1 MLQIFYVLTKALLTI
16 TGNRQANYDEVTTQ
30 LYLVCFV
37 LAVVVVN
44 IVVMV
49 LIFAVVQFGFSLIL
63 IFLCDLCVKMLID
76 LDLNIH
82 PKV

>member
-49 LIFAVVQFGFSLIL
+49 LIFVAVHIGFSYGQ
-63 IFLCDLCVKMLID
+63 
-76 LDLNIH
+76 
-82 PKV
+82 

>member
-49 LIFAVVQFGFSLIL
+49 LIFVAVHIVPSYGEKKKLIRAT
-63 IFLCDLCVKMLID
+63 
-76 LDLNIH
+76 
-82 PKV
+82 

>member
-1 MLQIFYVLTKALLTI
+1 MRSQPNDIDAIVVVVA
-16 TGNRQANYDEVTTQ
+16 
-30 LYLVCFV
+30 
-37 LAVVVVN
+37 AVVVD

-49 LIFAVVQFGFSLIL
+49 LIFAVVHFWFSLIL
-63 IFLCDLCVKMLID
+63 IFLCDFCVNMLID